1 MLCRGELLQ
10 RLKQTS
16 IIIFMSDV
24 RTEDAK
30 KVTTY
35 AHDKSENGFLI
46 ELFKDKE
53 TQQRTEVYLTAA
65 TPGAFKGYHLHRVRA
80 ARYVAL
86 KGKMRITTYAHD
98 GSKWSKTETILDS
111 AHPQRMF
118 IPKDIATGL
127 ENIGDEEAW
136 LVNYPDP
143 SYDPSLKDEQ
153 VEYTQEELEQGIV
166 K

>member
-1 MLCRGELLQ
+1 
-10 RLKQTS
+10 
-16 IIIFMSDV
+16 MSTV
-24 RTEDAK
+24 YTEPAK

-35 AHDKSENGFLI
+35 DHQKQENGFLI

-53 TQQRTEVYLTAA
+53 TGEKTEAYLTAA

-86 KGKMRITTYAHD
+86 KGKMKITTYEHN
-98 GSKWSKTETILDS
+98 GEKWEKTETILD
-111 AHPQRMF
+111 AAKPTRMF

-136 LVNYPDP
+136 LINYPDP
-143 SYDPSLKDEQ
+143 AYDPSLTDEQ
-153 VEYTQEELEQGIV
+153 VEYTEEELLQGIV

>member
-1 MLCRGELLQ
+1 MALATLEE
-10 RLKQTS
+10 
-16 IIIFMSDV
+16 V
-24 RTEDAK
+24 K

-35 AHDKSENGFLI
+35 TAEREENGFLI

-53 TQQRTEVYLTAA
+53 SGQKTEVYLTAA
-65 TPGAFKGYHLHRVRA
+65 KPGAFKGYHLHRVRA
-80 ARYVAL
+80 ARYVAV
-86 KGKMRITTYAHD
+86 KGKMKITLYKPGD
-98 GSKWSKTETILDS
+98 PKSKEEHILDAS
-111 AHPQRMF
+111 IPSRLF

-143 SYDPSLKDEQ
+143 AYDPSLTDEQ
-153 VEYTQEELEQGIV
+153 VEYTEEELLQGVV

>member
-1 MLCRGELLQ
+1 MD
-10 RLKQTS
+10 K
-16 IIIFMSDV
+16 V
-24 RTEDAK
+24 RTEPAK

-53 TQQRTEVYLTAA
+53 TNQKTEAYLTAA
-65 TPGAFKGYHLHRVRA
+65 FPGAFKGYHLHRVRA

-86 KGKMRITTYAHD
+86 KGKMKITTYQHD
-98 GSKWSKTETILDS
+98 GQKWEKTETILDS
-111 AHPQRMF
+111 AAPTRMF

-127 ENIGDEEAW
+127 ANIGDEEAW

-143 SYDPSLKDEQ
+143 AYDPGLKDEQ
-153 VEYTQEELEQGIV
+153 VEYTEEELLSGIV